1 MNESRYIN
9 IPDDFEVEPMTYR
22 YIDVEQELLE
32 WELDEEDYK
41 HRQSQ
46 LSDGEKMLLLEILG
60 REIDLLIDSK
70 LDCEERIGKLINLY
84 SIVKEL

>member
-41 HRQSQ
+41 HQQSQ